1 MTAILARLSAR
12 VAILCMDKS
21 VRSNV
26 KTNIQSMVQ
35 SPPPAT
41 TVNGQHKVSYAKVNY
56 SGQRL

>member
-1 MTAILARLSAR
+1 MAKLARLSVQ
-12 VAILCMDKS
+12 VAILYMDKS
-21 VRSNV
+21 VSSNV
-26 KTNIQSMVQ
+26 KTNIQSMDQ